1 MLKVNKS
8 RERIIKAKD
17 LKSGQLAVITE
28 DFSDYKGRIVQ
39 KHGDHLIAIGLPP
52 GCSWS
57 AGAETVSLEVR
68 ILEEGET
75 LTVTNNE

>member
-8 RERIIKAKD
+8 RERITKAKD
-17 LKSGQLAVITE
+17 LKPGQLAVITE
-28 DFSDYKGRIVQ
+28 DFYDYKGRIVQ
-39 KHGDHLIAIGLPP
+39 KYGDNLIAIGLPT

-57 AGAETVSLEVR
+57 GGANTVSLEVR

-75 LTVTNNE
+75 LTVTGNG